1 MPLTDTRIRG
11 LKPDSRPKRY
21 SDGYGLYVEVTPGGS
36 KLWKMAYRFEGKQK
50 TLSFGPY
57 PEVSLGRA
65 RERRLEARTM
75 LFEGVDPSATKKS
88 DKEVRRSEIEDT
100 FARIADELL
109 NKEEIE
115 GLAPATLKKKR
126 WLARLASED
135 LGPKPIRDI
144 KAPEILATLRRV
156 EKEGNYES
164 ARRLRALIGQIFRYA
179 IATTRADGDP
189 TVALKGA
196 LIAPKVQHR
205 AAVTDRKGFAKLTRT
220 VWSYEGTIEAQAA
233 LKLLALLYPRPGEL
247 RLSHWRE
254 FEFDERIWT
263 IPADRTK
270 TRKLHTKPLSGPA
283 IEILKDLKRFTGK
296 GSLVLPS
303 QMSDGRPLSENTMNY
318 ALRRLDIQP
327 DVHTCHGFRA
337 SASSLLNESGKWH
350 PDAIEAERGDR
361 SVRAQTHRDKGPAA
375 GIIDGAADLQAAR
388 SAGFRD
394 QPLLARLGIPAP
406 RRNRDFYRIG
416 RPLVPG
422 ELSGFRKRYSRIIR
436 RHDRFGP

>member
-1 MPLTDTRIRG
+1 LSANVHPKTLEEIFFVGILLASRRPGTSTAGKMPTLFDDANKMPLTDTRIRG
-11 LKPDSRPKRY
+11 LKPNSRTKRY

-36 KLWKMAYRFEGKQK
+36 KLWKLAYRFEGKQK

-57 PEVSLGRA
+57 PEVSLARA
-65 RERRLEARTM
+65 RERRLEAWTM
-75 LFEGVDPSATKKS
+75 LFEGVDPSAIKKAGQ
-88 DKEVRRSEIEDT
+88 ELRRAEIEDT

-109 NKEEIE
+109 QKEEIE

-135 LGPKPIRDI
+135 LGPRPIRDI

-189 TVALKGA
+189 TVALRGA
-196 LIAPKVQHR
+196 LIAPKAQHR
-205 AAVTDRKGFAKLTRT
+205 AAVTDRKGFAKLIRT
-220 VWSYEGTIEAQAA
+220 VWTYEGTIEAQAA

-247 RLSHWRE
+247 RLSHWS
-254 FEFDERIWT
+254 EFDFEERIWT

-270 TRKLHTKPLSGPA
+270 TRKLHRKPLPGPA

-350 PDAIEAERGDR
+350 PDAIEAELAHVGDNHVRQAYHRATYWDERVRMSEWWAAEVIKFSRG
-361 SVRAQTHRDKGPAA
+361 
-375 GIIDGAADLQAAR
+375 
-388 SAGFRD
+388 
-394 QPLLARLGIPAP
+394 
-406 RRNRDFYRIG
+406 
-416 RPLVPG
+416 
-422 ELSGFRKRYSRIIR
+422 
-436 RHDRFGP
+436 

>member
-1 MPLTDTRIRG
+1 LSANVHPKTLEEIFFVGILLASRRPGTSTAGKMPTLFDDATKMPLTDTRIRG
-11 LKPDSRPKRY
+11 LKPNSRTKRY

-36 KLWKMAYRFEGKQK
+36 KLWKLAYRFEGKQK

-57 PEVSLGRA
+57 PEVSLARA

-75 LFEGVDPSATKKS
+75 LFEGVDPSAIKKAGQ
-88 DKEVRRSEIEDT
+88 ELRRAEIEDT

-109 NKEEIE
+109 KKEEIE

-135 LGPKPIRDI
+135 LGPRPIRDI

-196 LIAPKVQHR
+196 LIAPKAQHR
-205 AAVTDRKGFAKLTRT
+205 AAVTDRRGFAKLIRT
-220 VWSYEGTIEAQAA
+220 VWTYEGTIEAQAA

-247 RLSHWRE
+247 RLSHWS
-254 FEFDERIWT
+254 EFDFEEQIWT

-270 TRKLHTKPLSGPA
+270 TRRLHRKPLPGPA
-283 IEILKDLKRFTGK
+283 IEILKDLKRFSGK

-350 PDAIEAERGDR
+350 PDAIEAELAHVGDNHVRQAYHRATYWDERVRMAEWWAAEVIKFSRG
-361 SVRAQTHRDKGPAA
+361 
-375 GIIDGAADLQAAR
+375 
-388 SAGFRD
+388 
-394 QPLLARLGIPAP
+394 
-406 RRNRDFYRIG
+406 
-416 RPLVPG
+416 
-422 ELSGFRKRYSRIIR
+422 
-436 RHDRFGP
+436 

>member
-1 MPLTDTRIRG
+1 MPTLFDDANKMPLTDTRIRG
-11 LKPDSRPKRY
+11 LKPGSRTWRY

-36 KLWKMAYRFEGKQK
+36 KLWKLAYRFEGKQK

-57 PEVSLGRA
+57 PEVSLARA

-75 LFEGVDPSATKKS
+75 LFEGVDPSAIKKAGQ
-88 DKEVRRSEIEDT
+88 ELRRAEIEDT

-109 NKEEIE
+109 QKEEIE

-135 LGPKPIRDI
+135 LGPRPIRDI

-156 EKEGNYES
+156 EREGNYES

-205 AAVTDRKGFAKLTRT
+205 AAVTDRKEFAKLIRT
-220 VWSYEGTIEAQAA
+220 VWTYEGTIEAQAA

-247 RLSHWRE
+247 RLSHWS
-254 FEFDERIWT
+254 EFDFEERIWT

-270 TRKLHTKPLSGPA
+270 TRKLHRKPLPGPA
-283 IEILKDLKRFTGK
+283 IEVLKDLKRFTGK

-303 QMSDGRPLSENTMNY
+303 QMSDGRPLSENTLNY

-350 PDAIEAERGDR
+350 PDAIEAELAHVGDDH
-361 SVRAQTHRDKGPAA
+361 VRKAYHRATYWDERVRMATWWA
-375 GIIDGAADLQAAR
+375 
-388 SAGFRD
+388 SAVLEFANG
-394 QPLLARLGIPAP
+394 
-406 RRNRDFYRIG
+406 
-416 RPLVPG
+416 
-422 ELSGFRKRYSRIIR
+422 
-436 RHDRFGP
+436 